1 MTVPLLYLRK
11 IAMVRGQILFSALV
25 VKAGST
31 VQTIQR
37 VSMTKVRTSELN
49 WAASCTSPSKTLGRN
64 GCRTCVHS
72 DSLSWSQYLQTRSKT
87 VITDAPWIQG
97 HKQSCENL
105 HIQDERE
112 ANYPQIAL
120 TAEIRTEGG
129 WLSCSP
135 LTVAWRNCCMSSGDI
150 AAVKRL
156 AAHKARPNRKG
167 EAAERGIKWW
177 LWITHNILLY
187 IT

>member
-1 MTVPLLYLRK
+1 
-11 IAMVRGQILFSALV
+11 MVRGQILFSALV
-25 VKAGST
+25 VNAGST

-49 WAASCTSPSKTLGRN
+49 WAASCTSPSRTLGRN
-64 GCRTCVHS
+64 GCRTCVLS
-72 DSLSWSQYLQTRSKT
+72 DSLSWSQYLKSNKNYHHLHWD
-87 VITDAPWIQG
+87 VY
-97 HKQSCENL
+97 KNL
-105 HIQDERE
+105 HIKEERKP
-112 ANYPQIAL
+112 NHPQIAL

-156 AAHKARPNRKG
+156 AAHKARPNRNG
-167 EAAERGIKWW
+167 EAAGRWVTW
-177 LWITHNILLY
+177 QSVPVVTFMSLFY
-187 IT
+187 